1 MYCSAGYKLT
11 QDYEWQQGRFSLFS
25 LCGEWLDG
33 RGVAALGRLGE
44 DELPQEDEQGQQST
58 GPQQIVGVLI
68 LWSERGRTGSG
79 FPEVFPPPH

>member
-11 QDYEWQQGRFSLFS
+11 QDYELQQGRFSLFS

-44 DELPQEDEQGQQST
+44 DELPQEDEQGQHAPHGQD
-58 GPQQIVGVLI
+58 V
-68 LWSERGRTGSG
+68 EGSLHKHITSY
-79 FPEVFPPPH
+79 F